1 MGKVLVGINNL
12 TSVGQPEY
20 ANHIQLF
27 YRLGRSMPE
36 HDFGL
41 CNPNRMSIDRMRNF
55 TAAAAMEGEFDYVV
69 FIDDDVLVPFTC
81 IAKLIKRAEAGCD
94 VVAGV
99 THIRSYPYYP
109 MIFDFSNKE
118 NHYVD
123 DYRKKADET
132 GLLFCDAVGFSLCLI
147 SVDLLKRI
155 VPPFFVTGPN
165 FTEDV
170 YFCNKVKQQFPETKI
185 AADITI
191 ETAHRLQPE
200 FIMPSNVE
208 ARRNFDKLLI
218 PSLAASKTERDRSIE
233 YFIKLGI
240 EFETEELTGD
250 YPYVDFET

>member
-1 MGKVLVGINNL
+1 MSKILIGINNL
-12 TSVGQPEY
+12 TSIGQPEY

-27 YRLGRSMPE
+27 YRLGRSMLDY
-36 HDFGL
+36 DFGL

-55 TAAAAMEGEFDYVV
+55 AGAVAMEGDFEYLV
-69 FIDDDVLVPFTC
+69 FIDDDVLVPFNC
-81 IAKLIKRAEAGCD
+81 VAKLVERAKAGCD

-99 THIRSYPYYP
+99 THIRAYPYYP
-109 MIFDFSNKE
+109 MIFDFSDKE

-123 DYRKKADET
+123 NYKAKADET
-132 GLLFCDAVGFSLCLI
+132 GLLTCDAVGFSLCLI
-147 SVDLLKRI
+147 KVELLKKM

-170 YFCNKVKQQFPETKI
+170 YFCNKAKQQFPETKI

-208 ARRNFDKLLI
+208 ARRNFDKLLL
-218 PSLAASKTERDRSIE
+218 PGLAASKTERDRSIE
-233 YFIKLGI
+233 YFKSIGVELD
-240 EFETEELTGD
+240 ELEENSNA
-250 YPYVDFET
+250 PEN